1 MHRRHFLATLAAA
14 STPLSLRAQT
24 GGSPLPIKLALKC
37 GMAQFG
43 ANLEEKFRILK
54 ELGYD
59 GVELDSPGG
68 QDKEEALA
76 ASKSSGLP
84 IHGVVDSIH
93 WKTRLSDPD
102 AAVREEGLKGL
113 LTAIR
118 ESHACGGSTVL
129 LVPGVV
135 DAKTNHDDACS
146 RSIEQIRKALPLAAE
161 LGVHILI
168 ENVWNK
174 MFYTEDGGN
183 AQSAEKLAAYLDEID
198 SPWVG
203 SYFDIG
209 NHHCFGQN
217 LQIDPQSFARPRGR
231 RLKPNRARTS
241 SGSHCERLGRTSARN
256 SAPIV
261 HKHDPQLGGRQLP
274 APRPDLQEACAA
286 SRSGGYSAELQ
297 PRRAPRQLPANVR
310 TSRQGG
316 RSARRSRSLQLVEL
330 GACGLSDLASL
341 PRAHRAILG
350 IAVRQRLLVPAFSLL
365 PHQHV
370 P

>member
-1 MHRRHFLATLAAA
+1 MLRRHFLATLAAA
-14 STPLSLRAQT
+14 SAPLSLRAQT
-24 GGSPLPIKLALKC
+24 TSTALPIKLSLKC

-68 QDKEEALA
+68 QNKEEALA
-76 ASKSSGLP
+76 ASKATGLP

-93 WKTRLSDPD
+93 WKIRLSDPD

-113 LTAIR
+113 LTAIH
-118 ESHACGGSTVL
+118 ESKACGGSAVL

-161 LGVHILI
+161 LGIHILI
-168 ENVWNK
+168 ENVWNR

-183 AQSAEKLAAYLDEID
+183 AQSAEKLVAYLDEID

-209 NHHCFGQN
+209 NHQRFAKPAEWIRTLGKRIVKLDCKDWSVKGGFGKIGEGD
-217 LQIDPQSFARPRGR
+217 IDWADVRKA
-231 RLKPNRARTS
+231 LT
-241 SGSHCERLGRTSARN
+241 E
-256 SAPIV
+256 I
-261 HKHDPQLGGRQLP
+261 
-274 APRPDLQEACAA
+274 
-286 SRSGGYSAELQ
+286 GYTGWATAE
-297 PRRAPRQLPANVR
+297 V
-310 TSRQGG
+310 QGG
-316 RSARRSRSLQLVEL
+316 DRAACGEILGQMKKYLL
-330 GACGLSDLASL
+330 GA
-341 PRAHRAILG
+341 
-350 IAVRQRLLVPAFSLL
+350 
-365 PHQHV
+365 
-370 P
+370 